1 MASNPDPL
9 ELPEDQR
16 EAGGWELVEKS
27 VETLF
32 ELPGVRVRGTMRRY
46 EDERTRAALREAT
59 GGAIDHQLRFIAT
72 TRLEFEPPLP
82 PGTMPRMLLPTLLPE
97 ARRSFAD
104 RLRDRGLTDVSRDG
118 TERIRGNDRTR
129 IRLTRYQATDPMP
142 GTDREL
148 PLECWLAVW
157 LADPIAVVT
166 AGYPATSLASRFDLD
181 TEEPSLTRGPNDYR
195 DAFLSLL
202 RALA

>member
-1 MASNPDPL
+1 MASDPAPL

-16 EAGGWELVEKS
+16 DAGGWKLVEES

-59 GGAIDHQLRFIAT
+59 DGAIDHQIRFVAT
-72 TRLEFEPPLP
+72 TRLGFEPPLP
-82 PGTMPRMLLPTLLPE
+82 PGTMPKMLLPTLLPE

-118 TERIRGNDRTR
+118 TERIRGDGRTR
-129 IRLTRYQATDPMP
+129 IRLTRYSATDPVS
-142 GTDREL
+142 GADREL

-157 LADPIAVVT
+157 PGDPIAVVT
-166 AGYPATSLASRFDLD
+166 TGYPATSLASGFGRD
-181 TEEPSLTRGPNDYR
+181 TGEPSLTRGGGDYR
-195 DAFLSLL
+195 QAFLSLL

>member
-1 MASNPDPL
+1 MPADPAPL
-9 ELPEDQR
+9 ELPDDQQ
-16 EAGGWELVEKS
+16 EAGGWELVEGS

-46 EDERTRAALREAT
+46 EDERTRAALRDAT
-59 GGAIDHQLRFIAT
+59 DGAIDHQLRFVAT
-72 TRLEFEPPLP
+72 TRLGFEPSLP
-82 PGTMPRMLLPTLLPE
+82 PGTMPAMLLPTLLPE
-97 ARRSFAD
+97 ARRSVAD
-104 RLRDRGLTDVSRDG
+104 RLRDRGLTDVSREG
-118 TERIRGNDRTR
+118 TERIRGGSRTR
-129 IRLTRYQATDPMP
+129 IRLTRYRATDPMP
-142 GTDREL
+142 GANWEL

-157 LADPIAVVT
+157 PADPVAVVT

-181 TEEPSLTRGPNDYR
+181 TGESSLTRGPNDYR